1 MADERKKVLFLLP
14 SLTGGGAERVF
25 TTLLRHLDRTRFEPH
40 LALLQAQG
48 AYMGDIPKDVP
59 IHDLNVSRVRYA
71 LPKILRMIW
80 KMRPQTILA
89 TMGHLNIALIA
100 AKPCFPPDTNL
111 VVREAVIPS
120 ALFREENQ
128 NVRLWGWLYRT
139 FYKRADKVVCLSDS
153 MVSDLV
159 ENFGI
164 PREKLVRIYNPVDT
178 EKVREIAEIGGN
190 PFSGTG
196 PHIVAA
202 GRVCKQK
209 GFDILISA
217 MPAVLERFPDAQL
230 VILGEGPLE
239 AELKQQA
246 QNLGLH
252 EKVVFLGFQANPWRY
267 LKHAGAFILPSRYEG
282 LPNVL
287 LEALA
292 VGTPVVVSDCPGG
305 IREIRESVGNMAVV
319 PPENPG
325 ALAEAIIAVCGSPA
339 PVIESLGRFD
349 LKQVV
354 SEYSNIF

>member
-1 MADERKKVLFLLP
+1 MIGERKKVLFLLP

-40 LALLQAQG
+40 LALLQAHG

-59 IHDLNVSRVRYA
+59 IHDLKVSRVRYA
-71 LPKILRMIW
+71 LPKIMRLIW

-89 TMGHLNIALIA
+89 TMGHLNIALIS
-100 AKPCFPPDTNL
+100 AKPFFPAETRL
-111 VVREAVIPS
+111 LVREAVIPS
-120 ALFREENQ
+120 ALFREENK
-128 NVRLWGWLYRT
+128 NVRLWGWLYRN
-139 FYKRADKVVCLSDS
+139 FYKRADRVVCLSDS

-178 EKVREIAEIGGN
+178 DKVRELAQAVGN
-190 PFSGTG
+190 PLKGSG
-196 PHIVAA
+196 PHLVTA
-202 GRVCKQK
+202 GRICRQK
-209 GFDILISA
+209 GFDLLIDA
-217 MPAVLERFPDAQL
+217 MPAVLRRFPDAQL

-239 AELKQQA
+239 AELRKQA
-246 QNLGLH
+246 QNLGLQ
-252 EKVVFLGFQANPWRY
+252 EKVAFLGFQANPWLY
-267 LKHAGAFILPSRYEG
+267 IKHADAFILPSRFEG

-292 VGTPVVVSDCPGG
+292 LGTPVVVSDCPGG

-325 ALAEAIIAVCGSPA
+325 ALAEAIITVCGNPA
-339 PVIESLGRFD
+339 PAIESLGRFD
-349 LKQVV
+349 LQQVV

>member
-1 MADERKKVLFLLP
+1 MAGERKRILFLLP

-25 TTLLRHLDRTRFEPH
+25 TTLLRHLDRSRFEPH

-59 IHDLNVSRVRYA
+59 IHNLKVSRVRYA

-80 KMRPQTILA
+80 KMRPQTVLA

-100 AKPCFPPDTNL
+100 AKRFFPPGTKL

-120 ALFREENQ
+120 ALFRQENQ
-128 NVRLWGWLYRT
+128 NIQLWGWLYRT
-139 FYKRADKVVCLSDS
+139 FYKRADRVVCLSDS
-153 MVSDLV
+153 MVSDLA
-159 ENFGI
+159 ESFRI

-178 EKVREIAEIGGN
+178 EKVRERAEIGSN

-196 PHIVAA
+196 PYLVAA
-202 GRVCKQK
+202 GRVCRQK
-209 GFDILISA
+209 GFDLLIEA
-217 MPAVLERFPDAQL
+217 MPAVLRRFPDAQL
-230 VILGEGPLE
+230 FILGEGPLE
-239 AELKQQA
+239 EELKEQA
-246 QNLGLH
+246 QNLGLQD
-252 EKVVFLGFQANPWRY
+252 KIIFLGFQANPWLY
-267 LKHAGAFILPSRYEG
+267 LKHADAFILPSRYEG

-292 VGTPVVVSDCPGG
+292 LGTPVVVSDCPGG
-305 IREIRESVGNMAVV
+305 IREIKESVGNMALV

-339 PVIESLGRFD
+339 PAIKSLGRFD
-349 LKQVV
+349 LQQVV
-354 SEYSNIF
+354 SEYSNII